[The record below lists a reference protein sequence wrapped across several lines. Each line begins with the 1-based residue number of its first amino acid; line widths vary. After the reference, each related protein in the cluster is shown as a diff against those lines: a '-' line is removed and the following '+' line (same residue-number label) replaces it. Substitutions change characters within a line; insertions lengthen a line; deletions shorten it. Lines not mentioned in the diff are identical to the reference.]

1 MVWWLGWW
9 LLVVRLMAFGSV
21 VVRAFGGLVIRL
33 VAFGRLVLSLMA
45 CGSLDGGFWWFGC
58 SFW

>member
-1 MVWWLGWW
+1 M
-9 LLVVRLMAFGSV
+9 VRLV
-21 VVRAFGGLVIRL
+21 AFGGLVIRL
-33 VAFGRLVLSLMA
+33 VAFGRLSLSLMA